1 MEYKIALIGCGNV
14 GEGFLQILYEK
25 AGWLKSQHNFE
36 ARVVA
41 ICDKFKGSLLLPEGI
56 DLKKLL
62 PLLAHQQRID
72 DYDPAQKK
80 VQIDPLDMIENIE
93 ADIICELTPTDLKTG
108 EPATSYIR
116 KALRCGKH
124 VVTSNK
130 GPAALFY
137 PELIK
142 LARQNH
148 VFLRV
153 EGTVMSGTP
162 VFSLFENGLSGNTV
176 LSIRGILNGTTNFI
190 LSQMEEK
197 NLSYEEALAEAQRLG
212 YAEADPTADVEGF
225 DALAKIMILASVI
238 FDHPLKREEVERKGI
253 IDIKSEDIRQA
264 LQKNQRIKLIAEI
277 KNHSGQITAR
287 VGPQSL
293 PITDPLARIM
303 GVQNALVFN
312 LNPLGQIM
320 IQGPG
325 AGKKETGYAIL
336 NDILTIH
343 RNLINRQT
351 HSK

>member
-25 AGWLKSQHNFE
+25 AGWLKNQHNFE
-36 ARVVA
+36 AKIVA
-41 ICDKFKGSLLLPEGI
+41 ICDKFKGSLIVPEGI

-62 PLLAHQQRID
+62 SLLARQQRID
-72 DYDPAQKK
+72 DYDPTTKM
-80 VQIDPLDMIENIE
+80 VQVDPLDMIENIE
-93 ADIICELTPTDLKTG
+93 ADVICELTPTDIKTG
-108 EPATSYIR
+108 EPAASYIR

-148 VFLRV
+148 VFFKV

-176 LSIRGILNGTTNFI
+176 LSLKGILNGTTNFI

-197 NLSYEEALAEAQRLG
+197 NLSYEEALAEAQKLG
-212 YAEADPTADVEGF
+212 YAETDPTADVEGF
-225 DALAKIMILASVI
+225 DAMAKIMILASVI
-238 FDHPLKREEVERKGI
+238 LDHPLRIEEIERRGI
-253 IDIKSEDIRQA
+253 VGLKLEDIRQA
-264 LQKNQRIKLIAEI
+264 LQKNERIKLIAEI
-277 KNHSGQITAR
+277 ENHRGQITAR
-287 VGPQSL
+287 VGPKSL
-293 PITDPLARIM
+293 PLTDPLARVM
-303 GVQNALVFN
+303 GAQNALVFN
-312 LNPLGQIM
+312 LDPLGQIM

-336 NDILTIH
+336 NDLLAIH
-343 RNLINRQT
+343 RNLVSLQS
-351 HSK
+351 HLK

>member
-14 GEGFLQILYEK
+14 GEGFLQILHEK
-25 AGWLKSQHNFE
+25 AGWLKGQHDFE
-36 ARVVA
+36 ARIVA
-41 ICDKFKGSLLLPEGI
+41 ICDKLKGSLLIPEGI

-62 PLLAHQQRID
+62 SLLEHHQGID
-72 DYDPAQKK
+72 DYEPGKK
-80 VQIDPLDMIENIE
+80 RVPIEPLDMIESTE
-93 ADIICELTPTDLKTG
+93 ADIICELTPTDIKTG

-148 VFLRV
+148 VFFRV

-190 LSQMEEK
+190 LSRMEEK
-197 NLSYEEALAEAQRLG
+197 NLSYEEALAEAQRMG

-225 DALAKIMILASVI
+225 DALAKIMILANVI
-238 FDHPLKREEVERKGI
+238 FDHHLKIEEVERKGI
-253 IDIKSEDIRQA
+253 VDIKSGDIRQA
-264 LQKNQRIKLIAEI
+264 RQQNQRIKLIAEI
-277 KNHSGQITAR
+277 KNHNGQITAS
-287 VGPQSL
+287 VAPQSL
-293 PITDPLARIM
+293 PLTDPLARIM
-303 GVQNALVFN
+303 GVQNALIFN
-312 LNPLGQIM
+312 LDPLGQIM

-336 NDILTIH
+336 NDILVIH
-343 RNLINRQT
+343 RSLINRQT